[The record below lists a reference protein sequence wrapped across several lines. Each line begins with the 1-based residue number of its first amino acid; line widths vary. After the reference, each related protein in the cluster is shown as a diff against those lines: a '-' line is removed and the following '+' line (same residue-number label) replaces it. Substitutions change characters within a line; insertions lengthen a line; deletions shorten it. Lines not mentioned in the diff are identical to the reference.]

1 MNTGDWIFHDPNMLD
16 NDGKLNLKCL
26 DEDPTIT
33 IFKEETGMNTGNW
46 KIDVNVNGMPQ
57 KVATAFEKL
66 KDTLVG
72 VDYEFIAYLGSQE
85 VNGVNHAVLAKQIVT
100 TGRDSNNIVVI
111 IFNEKPGEMETP
123 LVAIERVLESGA
135 ALGGTTIRVDKIL
148 DLEGPEMSIWNGVFA
163 GYVGI
168 SMRPIAYLGSQMTK
182 GVDCIYAA
190 TAEPMNLEGQKQ
202 AVIVRINPL
211 ERTVRVV
218 NFLVDRGTAAL
229 NYAFNW

>member
-1 MNTGDWIFHDPNMLD
+1 MNI
-16 NDGKLNLKCL
+16 
-26 DEDPTIT
+26 
-33 IFKEETGMNTGNW
+33 GNW

-85 VNGVNHAVLAKQIVT
+85 VNGTNHAVLTEQIVT
-100 TGRDSNNIVVI
+100 TGRDSKNIVVL
-111 IFNEKPGEMETP
+111 IFNERAVETDTP
-123 LVAIERVLESGA
+123 TWVIAPAAIERVLDSGA
-135 ALGGTTIRVDKIL
+135 ALGGMTIRVDKVL
-148 DLEGPEMSIWNGVFA
+148 DLEGPEMSIWNEAFA

-168 SMRPIAYLGSQMTK
+168 SMRPIAYLGSQAKK
-182 GVDCIYAA
+182 GIDYIYAA
-190 TAEPMNLEGQKQ
+190 TAEPMTLEGQKQ

-218 NFLVDRGTAAL
+218 NFLLDRVTDSL